1 MARPTRTSAGTEEG
15 AALVDRY
22 LAAVDSPQRETLM
35 ALRKTLKS
43 LLPHAD
49 EGLKYAMPA
58 FILDGKGVAGY
69 DAFKAH
75 CSYFP
80 MSGAVLDRAG
90 DAIATY
96 PRSKGGIRFGVDEKL
111 PVGVV
116 RLLVKLRL
124 EEISDVSNGQRRVY
138 YPDGRLK
145 AAGRMKDGTLHGAW
159 EWFRSDGSLMRSGSF
174 VKGEQSGTWTT
185 WNRDGTPGKI
195 TQF

>member
-1 MARPTRTSAGTEEG
+1 MAKATRTSSGTSEG
-15 AALVDRY
+15 AALVDQY
-22 LAAVDSPQRETLM
+22 LAGVDSPQRETLT
-35 ALRKTLKS
+35 ALRKTLRS
-43 LLPHAD
+43 ILPYAD

-80 MSGAVLDRAG
+80 MSGTVLDRAD
-90 DAIATY
+90 DAIARY

-124 EEISDVSNGQRRVY
+124 EEIADVSNGQRRIY

-145 AAGRMKDGTLHGAW
+145 AAGRMKDGQLDGPW
-159 EWFRSDGSLMRSGSF
+159 EWFRSDGSLMRVGTF
-174 VKGEQSGTWTT
+174 ANGEHTGTWTT
-185 WNRDGTPGKI
+185 WNRDGTPGTS

>member
-1 MARPTRTSAGTEEG
+1 MAKATRTSSGTSEG
-15 AALVDRY
+15 PALVDQY
-22 LAAVDSPQRETLM
+22 LAAVDSPQRETLT
-35 ALRKTLKS
+35 ALRKTLRS
-43 LLPHAD
+43 IIPYAD

-80 MSGAVLDRAG
+80 MSGTVLDRAD
-90 DAIATY
+90 DAIARY

-124 EEISDVSNGQRRVY
+124 EEIADVSNGQRRMY
-138 YPDGRLK
+138 YPGRSSQSRRPNE
-145 AAGRMKDGTLHGAW
+145 GRSIA
-159 EWFRSDGSLMRSGSF
+159 RSLGMVQKRRLSYAYRIIR
-174 VKGEQSGTWTT
+174 ERRA
-185 WNRDGTPGKI
+185 NRNLDYLE
-195 TQF
+195 